1 MVDMIPNCSDTT
13 GAEWRDNICLIRINN
28 DGNECGLWLIRA
40 ICHKTQNI
48 WSAAA
53 WIRKGFKWCH
63 VFNTFYL
70 CIKCISKRTF
80 DHNNLKVHFMKMQNC
95 RFMFQIQSYFLLW
108 NGYLF
113 KQFFCAENL
122 HYSQMFT
129 NLWDLLS

>member
-95 RFMFQIQSYFLLW
+95 RFMLYIANCQALCPCVYVS
-108 NGYLF
+108 
-113 KQFFCAENL
+113 KRCPFCVCVSESSKMDTDW
-122 HYSQMFT
+122 H
-129 NLWDLLS
+129 